1 MSGNLYTD
9 DLNKIK
15 ERYIY
20 SLDNVKYSAVNELNY
35 YYFLRVI
42 WEIEYKYKFDE
53 LYEKIE
59 NGDKDIDE
67 MKKCKD
73 KKLFKSLIKQFNEI
87 KNKAKDN
94 LNDSNQLLEK
104 IEEDYLKNKNIKN
117 IDEIFVNLCREII
130 NSTVDNFIKY
140 EKAIIIIVENYK
152 SLVHS

>member
-59 NGDKDIDE
+59 NGEKDIDE

-73 KKLFKSLIKQFNEI
+73 KQLFKSLIKQFNEI

-130 NSTVDNFIKY
+130 NSAIDNFIKY